1 MPNKRQ
7 VSENLAAFHC
17 RLPRPVKDRLMNEAR
32 SRGESAAMVL
42 VELIDNYLGKPGAS
56 ISPVQYQEHDDN
68 QIDVIDWLKRNAQG

>member
-42 VELIDNYLGKPGAS
+42 VELIDNYLGRPHQ
-56 ISPVQYQEHDDN
+56 ISQVQYQEHDE
-68 QIDVIDWLKRNAQG
+68 QIDVIDWLERNAQG

>member
-42 VELIDNYLGKPGAS
+42 VELIDNYLGRPQQ
-56 ISPVQYQEHDDN
+56 ISQVQYQEHDE
-68 QIDVIDWLKRNAQG
+68 QIDVIDWLERNAQG

>member
-32 SRGESAAMVL
+32 SRGKSAAMVL
-42 VELIDNYLGKPGAS
+42 VELIDNYLGKPGPTVA
-56 ISPVQYQEHDDN
+56 PVPYQEHEE
-68 QIDVIDWLKRNAQG
+68 QIDVIDWLERNA

>member
-42 VELIDNYLGKPGAS
+42 VELIDNYLGKPQPA
-56 ISPVQYQEHDDN
+56 PRVDYQEHDEN
-68 QIDVIDWLKRNAQG
+68 QIDVIDWLERNA

>member
-32 SRGESAAMVL
+32 CRGESAAMVL
-42 VELIDNYLGKPGAS
+42 VELIDNHLGRPQS
-56 ISPVQYQEHDDN
+56 YDRVQYQEHDE
-68 QIDVIDWLKRNAQG
+68 QIDVIDWIKRNAES

>member
-32 SRGESAAMVL
+32 ERGESAAMVL
-42 VELIDNYLGKPGAS
+42 VELINNYLGKPQQ
-56 ISPVQYQEHDDN
+56 ISQVQYQEHDEN
-68 QIDVIDWLKRNAQG
+68 QIDVIDWLERNAQG